1 MQSRIKSVRKALGLT
16 QTEFGAK
23 IAVKG
28 NTITT
33 YEKGTRVPSDAVIHS
48 ICQTFKVNEEWLR
61 TGEGERFC
69 ETPMEES
76 LMNLFSD
83 VANDDNTFRKALFS
97 VMSRMSLEEWEMLEA
112 KANELLEEMQK

>member
-1 MQSRIKSVRKALGLT
+1 MQNRIKSVRKSLGLT

-33 YEKGTRVPSDAVIHS
+33 YEKGTRIPSDAVINS
-48 ICQTFKVNEEWLR
+48 ICREFKIDEDWLR
-61 TGEGERFC
+61 TGNGEPFY
-69 ETPMEES
+69 EPSMEES

-83 VANDDNTFRKALFS
+83 VAKEDNTFRKALFS
-97 VMSRMSLEEWEMLEA
+97 VMSRMSVDEWKILEA
-112 KANELLEEMQK
+112 KAQELLDEMAK